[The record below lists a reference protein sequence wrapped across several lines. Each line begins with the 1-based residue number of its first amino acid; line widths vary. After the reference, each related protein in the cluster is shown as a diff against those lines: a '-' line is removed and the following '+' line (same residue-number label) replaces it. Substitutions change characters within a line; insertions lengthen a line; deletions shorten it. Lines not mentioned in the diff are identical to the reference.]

1 MIMDQPSA
9 ARRRRRTPAPA
20 SEPSVLGKVIESDAV
35 EGFLR
40 SFGSSIG
47 REITRGIFG
56 TGRRR

>member
-1 MIMDQPSA
+1 
-9 ARRRRRTPAPA
+9 
-20 SEPSVLGKVIESDAV
+20 VLSDAV

-56 TGRRR
+56 TGRRRR